1 MTGPDWRLLETFV
14 RVAEKGSLTAGAK
27 LLGLSQPTASR
38 YVQALE
44 EQIGAKLFV
53 RHSRGLG
60 LTERGTELFRTARA
74 LDESVQELF
83 RKAAGLRE
91 VPRGTVRVSVNE
103 PIGVEVLPPC
113 FAALRRRYPEISLE
127 LVIDNAVANLS
138 RREADVAIRMFR
150 PDQLDLV
157 AKRVGSVDVGLF
169 ASRAYI
175 KKHGQPASLSEI
187 QGQGHTL
194 IGSDRDAAWLR
205 AISGLGLAASD
216 FAFRTDSLVA
226 QIEAVLAGVGIGGM
240 QLGIAR
246 KYPNL
251 VRVFPEFAFEP
262 LETWVVMH
270 GDLRGNPPVR
280 VVFDELCTFLE
291 SYAGS
296 PETLSRPASR

>member
-1 MTGPDWRLLETFV
+1 MAGPDWRLLETFV
-14 RVAEKGSLTAGAK
+14 RVAEKGSLTAAARA
-27 LLGLSQPTASR
+27 LGLSQPTASR

-74 LDESVQELF
+74 LDENVQELF

-113 FAALRRRYPEISLE
+113 FAALRRHYPEISLE

-157 AKRVGSVDVGLF
+157 AKRVGQVEVGLF
-169 ASRAYI
+169 ASRAYVR
-175 KKHGQPASLSEI
+175 KHGQPEALKDI
-187 QGQGHTL
+187 QGHTL
-194 IGSDRDAAWLR
+194 VGSDRDAAWLR
-205 AISGLGLAASD
+205 AITALGLSASD
-216 FAFRTDSLVA
+216 FAFRTDSLVL

-251 VRVFPEFAFEP
+251 VRIFPDFAFEP

-280 VVFDELCTFLE
+280 VVFDELCTFLG

>member
-1 MTGPDWRLLETFV
+1 MAGPDWRLLETFV
-14 RVAEKGSLTAGAK
+14 RVAESGSLTAAARR
-27 LLGLSQPTASR
+27 LGLSQPTASR

-60 LTERGTELFRTARA
+60 LTERGSELFRTARA
-74 LDESVQELF
+74 LDESVQEVF

-113 FAALRRRYPEISLE
+113 FASLRYAYPEISLE

-150 PDQLDLV
+150 PDQLDLI
-157 AKRVGSVDVGLF
+157 AKRVGTVEIGLF
-169 ASRAYI
+169 GSRTYI
-175 KKHGQPASLSEI
+175 QEHGQPDGLVDARA
-187 QGQGHTL
+187 HTL
-194 IGSDRDAAWLR
+194 IGSDRDASWLR
-205 AISGLGLAASD
+205 AISALGLAPSD

-226 QIEAVLAGVGIGGM
+226 QIQAVLAGVGIGVLH
-240 QLGIAR
+240 LGIAR
-246 KYPNL
+246 KYSTL
-251 VRVFPEFAFEP
+251 VRVLPDVAFEP

-280 VVFDELCTFLE
+280 VVFDELCRFLQGY
-291 SYAGS
+291 SLPPAAVS
-296 PETLSRPASR
+296 PSASR